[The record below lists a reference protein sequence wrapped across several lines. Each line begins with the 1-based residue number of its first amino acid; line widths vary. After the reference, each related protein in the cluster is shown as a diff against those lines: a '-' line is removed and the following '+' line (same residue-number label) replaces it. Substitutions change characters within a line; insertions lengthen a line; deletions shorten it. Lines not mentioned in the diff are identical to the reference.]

1 MHLKIIFK
9 SSSDAFGTFFRQ
21 SPVYLYNLPPNIKNP
36 CRQGANGR
44 IHCDEQNCRKDKNGE
59 QECRSRVH
67 TFQATP
73 NGMISVEEQVTIEEN
88 VSKIR
93 AQWSLRPGTNSV
105 KVLKFTCDMSVERN
119 F

>member
-1 MHLKIIFK
+1 MK
-9 SSSDAFGTFFRQ
+9 FGTFLRQ

-67 TFQATP
+67 TFQPTP
-73 NGMISVEEQVTIEEN
+73 NGMISVEEQVTIEEK
-88 VSKIR
+88 VSKNQSSMVI
-93 AQWSLRPGTNSV
+93 ASGPNWTLGTNPV
-105 KVLKFTCDMSVERN
+105 QILTF
-119 F
+119 